1 MVLAGARWGNV
12 SAARIEVPAQA
23 PAPAWSLADLAGRL
37 VELSASTETAHLTAA
52 FGLVLEAQLGDD
64 RAAWVALDGSSF
76 FPPDVIDT
84 GIDLDALPVVRVP
97 DVRAAGRAAD
107 HLLRSNAFGLVVLDL
122 AGGKT
127 DLALPTSCL
136 SRPTGSGTR
145 SDSTKSERRER
156 QRARAISA
164 SVGVARLRQ
173 FARGADEAT
182 VSSAVSPKAAG
193 QTTRRKCEVASSL
206 PVPILSRLLGLAREH
221 GAVVLLLTRK
231 AEDAA
236 SMHSLISLRADARWR
251 RTEAG
256 VYEVGVRVLKDKRS
270 GPGWTHTEICR
281 GPDGLR

>member
-1 MVLAGARWGNV
+1 V
-12 SAARIEVPAQA
+12 SAARIEVPVQA

-64 RAAWVALDGSSF
+64 RAAWVTLEGSSF

-84 GIDLDALPVVRVP
+84 GIDLDALPVVRVS
-97 DVRAAGRAAD
+97 DARTAGRAAD

-122 AGGKT
+122 ARGGDWT
-127 DLALPTSCL
+127 PPGLQGRCRFQPTQ
-136 SRPTGSGTR
+136 
-145 SDSTKSERRER
+145 SDAIRECPNPERKER
-156 QRARAISA
+156 QRARASSA
-164 SVGVARLRQ
+164 SVGVARPRQ
-173 FARGADEAT
+173 FARGAYGAKGSSVVSAEAGVAT
-182 VSSAVSPKAAG
+182 ALKAG
-193 QTTRRKCEVASSL
+193 L

-251 RTEAG
+251 HTDAG
-256 VYEVGVRVLKDKRS
+256 LYEVGVRVLKDKRS

>member
-37 VELSASTETAHLTAA
+37 VELSASAETAHLTVA

-76 FPPDVIDT
+76 FPPDLVDT

-97 DVRAAGRAAD
+97 DARAAGRAAD
-107 HLLRSNAFGLVVLDL
+107 HLLRSNAFGLVVVDL
-122 AGGKT
+122 AGGG
-127 DLALPTSCL
+127 DWTSPGIQGRCRFQL
-136 SRPTGSGTR
+136 TQ
-145 SDSTKSERRER
+145 SDAIRESSNPERKQR
-156 QRARAISA
+156 QRARASSA

-173 FARGADEAT
+173 FARGAYGAKGSSVVSAEAGVAT
-182 VSSAVSPKAAG
+182 ALNAG
-193 QTTRRKCEVASSL
+193 L

-231 AEDAA
+231 AEDAS
-236 SMHSLISLRADARWR
+236 SMHSLISLRAEARWR
-251 RTEAG
+251 CTEAG

>member
-1 MVLAGARWGNV
+1 V
-12 SAARIEVPAQA
+12 SAAPIDVPVQA

-52 FGLVLEAQLGDD
+52 LGLVLEAQLGDD

-76 FPPDVIDT
+76 FPPDAADT
-84 GIDLDALPVVRVP
+84 GIDLDALPIVRVS

-122 AGGKT
+122 AGGE
-127 DLALPTSCL
+127 
-136 SRPTGSGTR
+136 GSPDRDWRGR
-145 SDSTKSERRER
+145 SGL
-156 QRARAISA
+156 Q
-164 SVGVARLRQ
+164 
-173 FARGADEAT
+173 GA
-182 VSSAVSPKAAG
+182 G
-193 QTTRRKCEVASSL
+193 L

-251 RTEAG
+251 RTDAG
-256 VYEVGVRVLKDKRS
+256 LYEVGVRVLKDKRS